1 MSEELDDPTDALEA
15 LGDETRL
22 AILRTLAEADEPL
35 PFSELRDRVGVR
47 DSGRFNYHLSR
58 LCEYFVRERTDGYEL
73 GHAGTRLIATADAA
87 TTDAAMAGAE
97 GTDGTEPAAESNDG
111 CPVCGEENCE
121 KLIHVHL
128 RTPWFGPD
136 RG

>member
-15 LGDETRL
+15 LGNETRL

-58 LCEYFVRERTDGYEL
+58 LCEYFVRERSDGYEL

-87 TTDAAMAGAE
+87 TAGPE
-97 GTDGTEPAAESNDG
+97 GTDAVEPAAESSDG

-128 RTPWFGPD
+128 RTPRFGPD